1 MTDLIDSFG
10 RLINYLRISVTDRC
24 NLRCIY
30 CMPIEGI
37 PLMPHSDIL
46 SYEEV
51 RTIVQ
56 LAAELGINKV
66 RLTGGEPLV
75 RLELPKLVE
84 MLSQIE
90 GIDEVSLTT
99 NGTLLKKHALELK
112 ESGLRRVNVSLDTLD
127 SVKYSDL
134 TRGGDIEKVF
144 EGLQA
149 AKDAGLDPVKVN
161 CVVKRSS
168 DEPDALQVKRFAE
181 ENGFQARFIHQ
192 MDLATGRYSVVEG
205 GDGGNC
211 EICNRLRL
219 TANGLIK
226 PCLFD
231 ARGYPV
237 RDLGARE
244 AILKAVEHKPRCG
257 TYNMQEQ
264 FYNLGG

>member
-1 MTDLIDSFG
+1 MSIYDTFN
-10 RLINYLRISVTDRC
+10 RRINYLRISVTDRC
-24 NLRCIY
+24 NLRCLY
-30 CMPIEGI
+30 CMPAEGI
-37 PLMPHSDIL
+37 QLLRHEDIL
-46 SYEEV
+46 SFDEITEV
-51 RTIVQ
+51 VKTAV
-56 LAAELGINKV
+56 EMGMNKV

-75 RLELPKLVE
+75 RKGIIDLVS
-84 MLSQIE
+84 MIAAID
-90 GIDEVSLTT
+90 GIDDLSMTS
-99 NGTLLKKHALELK
+99 NGILLRQYARPLREA
-112 ESGLRRVNVSLDTLD
+112 GLQRVNVSLDTLD

-144 EGLQA
+144 DGLQA
-149 AKDAGLDPVKVN
+149 AKDAGLDPVKIN

-181 ENGFQARFIHQ
+181 GNGFQVRFIHQ

-211 EICNRLRL
+211 SICNRLRL

-237 RDLGARE
+237 RDLGARG

>member
-1 MTDLIDSFG
+1 MSIYDTYN
-10 RLINYLRISVTDRC
+10 RRINYLRISVTDRC
-24 NLRCIY
+24 NLRCLY
-30 CMPIEGI
+30 CMPAEGI
-37 PLMPHSDIL
+37 KLLRHEDIL
-46 SYEEV
+46 SFDEITEV
-51 RTIVQ
+51 VETAV
-56 LAAELGINKV
+56 ELGMNKV

-75 RLELPKLVE
+75 RKGIIDLVG
-84 MLSQIE
+84 MISAID
-90 GIDEVSLTT
+90 GIDDLSMTS
-99 NGTLLKKHALELK
+99 NGILLRQYARPLREA
-112 ESGLRRVNVSLDTLD
+112 GLQRVNVSLDTLD

-144 EGLQA
+144 DGLQA
-149 AKDAGLDPVKVN
+149 AKDAGLDPVKIN

-181 ENGFQARFIHQ
+181 ENGFQVRFIHQ

-211 EICNRLRL
+211 SICNRLRL